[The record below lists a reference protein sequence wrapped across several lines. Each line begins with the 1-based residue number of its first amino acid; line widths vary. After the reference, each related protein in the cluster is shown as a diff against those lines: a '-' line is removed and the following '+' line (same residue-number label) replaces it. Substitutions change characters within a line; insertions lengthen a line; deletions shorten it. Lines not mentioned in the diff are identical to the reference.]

1 MILNKMIIRIWLQP
15 PSRPFQQ
22 QRPIDPSLT
31 LRVIFLNSIVKTK
44 ICQLKT
50 QDPVMTDFLR
60 LAPNPTPPAASP
72 TRSPG
77 SQRGLPASPT
87 SPTKRPRLHLPRSFH
102 FLLLSPKK
110 FPPTWCATSY
120 SAVKISSPIKNIS
133 SQERWGSSS
142 SSVEPTRQQEAKPGT
157 SAATARTT
165 AAAATPAAARTVW
178 TAAEAAAFAAAEQA
192 WAGEQDSSKS
202 FWLLI

>member
-1 MILNKMIIRIWLQP
+1 MMINKMIIRIWLQP

-87 SPTKRPRLHLPRSFH
+87 SPTKRPRLHLPRSLL

-110 FPPTWCATSY
+110 FPPTWCAASY
-120 SAVKISSPIKNIS
+120 SAVKISSPIIKTKHFLSGEVGVVKEQCWTNAAAGG
-133 SQERWGSSS
+133 QTRYNSSS
-142 SSVEPTRQQEAKPGT
+142 SSNSKNN
-157 SAATARTT
+157 SSSNSNNSC
-165 AAAATPAAARTVW
+165 
-178 TAAEAAAFAAAEQA
+178 
-192 WAGEQDSSKS
+192 SSKNSLNSSRGSS
-202 FWLLI
+202 FCSSRAGVGRGAGFQ